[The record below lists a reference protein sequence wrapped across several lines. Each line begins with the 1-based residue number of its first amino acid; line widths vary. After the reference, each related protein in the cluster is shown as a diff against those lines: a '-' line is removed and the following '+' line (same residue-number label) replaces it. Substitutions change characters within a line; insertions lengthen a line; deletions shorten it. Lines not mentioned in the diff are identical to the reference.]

1 MNCFEEMI
9 IQNRKI
15 KVKFSYWE
23 NLIPKRCR
31 KARLVRFDDGEVV
44 LAIPSITATE
54 APVAIIQGA
63 GDDQEKP
70 VSYLYWGDR
79 LWTPT
84 SNDWYGNENLPNA
97 IDITS
102 EYRPETRL
110 LGYSSALACPNKE
123 QVIKG
128 LQDAANNW
136 LMIDGNVYR
145 VTYEPRYVTMTFGL
159 GSNHGGTALMSSTYY
174 NQNIGA
180 KSYFS
185 LLQKEEAIARATQI
199 ATKRGDTD
207 SLPIIADD
215 FEVFIPAAIK
225 LNPALEHGD
234 GCEFLNSIESVAQAS
249 GGNPALVA
257 ATAISLALTNQ

>member
-1 MNCFEEMI
+1 M
-9 IQNRKI
+9 
-15 KVKFSYWE
+15 KVDKVYVQFSYWE
-23 NLIPKRCR
+23 NIIPKRCR
-31 KARLVRFDDGEVV
+31 NPRLVRFDDGEVV
-44 LAIPSITATE
+44 LAIPSITAKE
-54 APVAIIQGA
+54 APVAIIKGA
-63 GDDQEKP
+63 GLDQETP
-70 VSYLYWGDR
+70 ISYLYWGER
-79 LWTPT
+79 LWIPT
-84 SNDWYGNENLPNA
+84 SQSWYGNETLPSE

-128 LQDAANNW
+128 LQDAANKW
-136 LMIDGNVYR
+136 LIIDGKVFR
-145 VTYEPRYVTMTFGL
+145 ETGEPRYFTITFGL

-185 LLQKEEAIARATQI
+185 LLQKEEAIARATRI
-199 ATKRGDTD
+199 ATNRGDTD
-207 SLPIIADD
+207 SLPIIAED

-257 ATAISLALTNQ
+257 ATAISLALTK